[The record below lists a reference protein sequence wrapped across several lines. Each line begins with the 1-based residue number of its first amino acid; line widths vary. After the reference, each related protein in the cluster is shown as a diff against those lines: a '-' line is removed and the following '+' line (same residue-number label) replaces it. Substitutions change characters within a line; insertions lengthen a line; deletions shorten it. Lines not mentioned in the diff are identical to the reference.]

1 MRGRNG
7 VGSII
12 DSVVGGHRGA
22 ATGVRFPE
30 SCRSLCCL
38 PDAICIP
45 LRVSETVGVLVLLF
59 QVIHR
64 AFIAFCKNIDG
75 VRTCAQCAAL
85 CCSARAH

>member
-1 MRGRNG
+1 M
-7 VGSII
+7 GSII

-22 ATGVRFPE
+22 VVGVRFPE

-38 PDAICIP
+38 PGAICIP

-75 VRTCAQCAAL
+75 
-85 CCSARAH
+85 ARAH